1 MNDSFHRAA
10 EATYRLT
17 KKKTSLGSS
26 FSVRKIQQK
35 HTQDVGNGVYRAQ
48 VFKISQQSI
57 HPDSLERLVS

>member
-35 HTQDVGNGVYRAQ
+35 HTQDVGNGVY
-48 VFKISQQSI
+48 
-57 HPDSLERLVS
+57 